1 MLLSFVARKVGKTL
15 LNKRSMSFAQRK
27 ALQKAQAASAKARKT
42 LKFGRTASK
51 SYDKTKA
58 HNLKALKELKRMS
71 KKKGAKPSWIKKD
84 IAAVTKGMASNQHR
98 HDQINN
104 LVRILAHDVGK
115 KNRVIKGMEKSLTKK
130 YGAGM
135 VKSASRG
142 NPQVRAAGY
151 VAAGIAAGGA
161 AKVLRQQNAKKR
173 AAISSAQTSA
183 YQTSSNRSTASSEAA
198 KLTAKYKKLT
208 KGIA

>member
-71 KKKGAKPSWIKKD
+71 KKKGAKPSWIKK
-84 IAAVTKGMASNQHR
+84 GS
-98 HDQINN
+98 
-104 LVRILAHDVGK
+104 
-115 KNRVIKGMEKSLTKK
+115 
-130 YGAGM
+130 
-135 VKSASRG
+135 
-142 NPQVRAAGY
+142 
-151 VAAGIAAGGA
+151 
-161 AKVLRQQNAKKR
+161 
-173 AAISSAQTSA
+173 
-183 YQTSSNRSTASSEAA
+183 
-198 KLTAKYKKLT
+198 
-208 KGIA
+208 